1 MSKGRLEIES
11 VTLRVGVFLMALT
24 WPNAVPMLIKV
35 QNSSKLFVQAN
46 ICTSSFVYLIK
57 GPRVRKTA
65 VPDLIHHLGSLNI
78 VLTIRSL
85 RDRNRCPTSDTFL
98 VLISKFPLTPM
109 PELPPKSTLAAQGRG
124 SDLSA
129 GSMP

>member
-1 MSKGRLEIES
+1 MSKGQFEIES
-11 VTLRVGVFLMALT
+11 VMLRVGVFLMALI

-35 QNSSKLFVQAN
+35 QKLFVQVN

-78 VLTIRSL
+78 ILTIRSL
-85 RDRNRCPTSDTFL
+85 RDRNRCPASDTFL
-98 VLISKFPLTPM
+98 VLISKFPLTSM
-109 PELPPKSTLAAQGRG
+109 PELPPKSTLAAQG
-124 SDLSA
+124 
-129 GSMP
+129 